1 MPVTCGNFPNSCEDA
16 GVSCELASS
25 GLAPSDASFAAVAV
39 ADCGAGGSST
49 FGVGFS
55 VCVNAG
61 AGWEYFSFHQ
71 APAAKA
77 SRIFSVLV
85 TSGDGSAV
93 ANDSAVVDSGL
104 TPANLGVGLSTISA
118 ADLESSLTAEGAAD
132 GVGLAVS
139 ILVGCG
145 AVACAG
151 AEANMAA
158 ASNLVSATCADWA
171 KRSSSSGLS
180 APNTSSASSERLR
193 TSLSLNP

>member
-16 GVSCELASS
+16 GVSCESASS

-77 SRIFSVLV
+77 AITTVQATRRKARDRPLRWAFCNSLVWAKTSRIFSVLV

-151 AEANMAA
+151 AEAN
-158 ASNLVSATCADWA
+158 
-171 KRSSSSGLS
+171 
-180 APNTSSASSERLR
+180 
-193 TSLSLNP
+193 